1 MPWMVAMFGVLVIP
15 LGIVSIVLVILQPV
29 MVGEWCALCLAT
41 AALMLMMI
49 PLAVDEVAAM
59 LQFLSAAVREGQ
71 PLWRTFW
78 IGGTLQMH
86 NHPSTIEA
94 KDRDSPGGNS
104 AGHGADRHRSLAE
117 SVRAMV
123 RGVTTPCN
131 LLAVAVLGLWV
142 MAAPDAVGDSGRL
155 ATSSHIAVA
164 VATTIAVVASARG
177 GSPCGAARECGH
189 RALDSDRAVA
199 AGRHDAGRTV
209 EWRHSRAAHR
219 AARTPAGGDPGALTD
234 RDSVKRNVPA
244 AVACT

>member
-15 LGIVSIVLVILQPV
+15 LGIASIVLVILQPV
-29 MVGEWCALCLAT
+29 MVGEWCTLCLAT

-86 NHPSTIEA
+86 DHPSTIAA
-94 KDRDSPGGNS
+94 KDRDSPGRGS
-104 AGHGADRHRSLAE
+104 VGHGADTHRSLAE

-123 RGVTTPCN
+123 RGVTAPWN

-142 MAAPDAVGDSGRL
+142 MAAPDAIGASGRL
-155 ATSSHIAVA
+155 ATSSHIAGA
-164 VATTIAVVASARG
+164 VATTVAVVALAEVVRVVRLVNVVIGLWIVMAPWVLG
-177 GSPCGAARECGH
+177 G
-189 RALDSDRAVA
+189 
-199 AGRHDAGRTV
+199 T
-209 EWRHSRAAHR
+209 
-219 AARTPAGGDPGALTD
+219 TPGARWTGTIAGLLIALLAL
-234 RDSVKRNVPA
+234 RQGAIRERSRIA
-244 AVACT
+244 IR